1 MKKVVVVGERL
12 ARLVD
17 VPDPRAK
24 GEWAVV
30 KVLSAPMCTEYKA
43 FLKGGLADQLGHEAA
58 GEVVEVGQLGR
69 VRVGDRV
76 VVQPLSGC
84 GACPLCQAGDYIH
97 CERRPDFAALHGTTD
112 GQATYAQYLLKP
124 DWLLSPIPDD
134 LDFDRASLACCAI
147 GPSFGAYQATGV
159 GAFDTVLVAGAGP
172 VGLGAVVNA
181 RFRGAK
187 VVVAEWQRWRAE
199 RALAMGALCVVDPR
213 DPDAAAQIR
222 EAAGG
227 DGVDCSVD
235 CAGAVPAQRL
245 CVDATRHKG
254 QVAFIG
260 ECTDELPIRVSP
272 DLIRKGLTLVGNW
285 HYNLRDY
292 PRIVRVIRESPLIG
306 LLLSHVLPMGEIQAA
321 FELSASPEH
330 AKIVLHPWEV

>member
-1 MKKVVVVGERL
+1 VKKAVIVGERQ

-30 KVLSAPMCTEYKA
+30 KIQAAPMCTEFKA
-43 FLKGGLADQLGHEAA
+43 FVKGAPTEQLGHEAA
-58 GEVVEVGQLGR
+58 GEVVEVARSGR
-69 VRVGDRV
+69 VKVGDRV
-76 VVQPLSGC
+76 VVQPSSGC
-84 GACPLCQAGDYIH
+84 RECALCLAGDYIH
-97 CERRPDFAALHGTTD
+97 CERRPDFAALHGTSD
-112 GQATYAQYLLKP
+112 GQATMAQYILKP

-134 LDFDRASLACCAI
+134 LDYDHASLACCAL
-147 GPSFGAYQATGV
+147 GPSFGAYQTLKV

-187 VVVAEWQRWRAE
+187 VVVAEPLPWRAE
-199 RALAMGALCVVDPR
+199 RALAMGAAAVVDPC
-213 DPDAAAQIR
+213 DPDATQQIS

-227 DGVDCSVD
+227 VVDCAVD
-235 CAGAVPAQRL
+235 CAGTVPAQRL
-245 CVDATRHKG
+245 CVDATRRKG
-254 QVAFIG
+254 TVAFIG

-272 DLIRKGLTLVGNW
+272 DMLRRGLTLVGNW

-292 PRIVRVIRESPLIG
+292 PKIVQVIRESPLIG
-306 LLLSHVLPMGEIQAA
+306 LLLSHVLPMRQIQVAL
-321 FELSASPEH
+321 ELSASAEH
-330 AKIVLHPWEV
+330 AKIVLHPWE